1 MVKQIGENRD
11 FGRILGQGVKRA
23 AEIIGGKAYQY
34 AMHVK
39 GLEIPLHDAR
49 SYNSMVLGYATS
61 NRGASHMECHSYAL
75 ERKPLGSTSYGPDGI
90 QVGYPREKAERL
102 GFEKKIEM
110 VQKVQDL
117 GNMFNSLVVCEFGY
131 FLYGI
136 DLSTYPVWLK
146 CVTGW
151 DMDLEKFMLAGERIF
166 NLKRLINL
174 SKGLTAKDDTLPQRI
189 VTRRPD
195 APQGVENVPDSLEKL
210 IQEYYMVRGW
220 SKDGEPTTEKLRQ
233 LALDS
238 LVKHPI

>member
-1 MVKQIGENRD
+1 
-11 FGRILGQGVKRA
+11 
-23 AEIIGGKAYQY
+23 
-34 AMHVK
+34 
-39 GLEIPLHDAR
+39 
-49 SYNSMVLGYATS
+49 
-61 NRGASHMECHSYAL
+61 
-75 ERKPLGSTSYGPDGI
+75 
-90 QVGYPREKAERL
+90 
-102 GFEKKIEM
+102 
-110 VQKVQDL
+110 
-117 GNMFNSLVVCEFGY
+117 VVCEFGY

-174 SKGLTAKDDTLPQRI
+174 RKGLTAKDDTLPQRI